1 MFFNMKVLYVDE
13 LDDASIFELGR
24 SVRQFEKSSK
34 TRFIL
39 EVPREV

>member
-1 MFFNMKVLYVDE
+1 MFSNMKVLYVDE

-24 SVRQFEKSSK
+24 LVQKFEKSSK